1 MAVHDALAR
10 LQSLHDSLLAV
21 KQALAASE
29 DEALLVA
36 LAHYDEVAAAQLP
49 MDWSASPQRQQAV
62 ALMTA
67 SQSMLEELMPLVRR
81 ARDESQAALQNVH
94 NADKLNRAYR

>member
-1 MAVHDALAR
+1 MHDALAR
-10 LQSLHDSLLAV
+10 LQALHDSLLAV
-21 KQALAASE
+21 KDALTAPE
-29 DEALLVA
+29 DEALLLA
-36 LAHYDEVAAAQLP
+36 LARYDEAAAAQLSV
-49 MDWSASPQRQQAV
+49 DWSGSPQRQQAV

-67 SQSMLEELMPLVRR
+67 SQSMLEELLPLVRR